1 MCEELMRSELNIE
14 ANKIKENIY
23 MILDDQGQEKTVRT
37 TTMIVT

>member
-1 MCEELMRSELNIE
+1 MRSELNVE

-23 MILDDQGQEKTVRT
+23 TNLDDQGQEKTERY